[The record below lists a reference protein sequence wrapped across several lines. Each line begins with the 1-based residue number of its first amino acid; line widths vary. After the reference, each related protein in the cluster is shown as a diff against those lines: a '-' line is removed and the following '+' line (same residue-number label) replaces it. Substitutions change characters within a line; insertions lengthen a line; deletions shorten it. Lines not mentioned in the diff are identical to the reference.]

1 MELRHLRYFTAVV
14 DCKGYR
20 EASRRLHIAQPSI
33 SQAVS
38 DLEDD
43 LGLKLFTRTGRK
55 ASLRPEGEIFYADA
69 VRILQQAESAILTA
83 RRASQGKVGRLS
95 IGFIGSATLSFL
107 PDLIRRYKL
116 EHPNVKLTLH
126 DLYPVEMDQA
136 CDRGEIDIAI
146 TRPLSLERSRS
157 RQSKVLLRDPLIAVF
172 PRSRKLKRKRIPLAD
187 LANERFI
194 LFHRQGAPGVFDTI
208 VGACR
213 SQGFSP
219 RVENEPNSMQTIL
232 SLVEAEEGVAIVPAS
247 ISNLRSHGVQFVR
260 LVPDLYLDLIVA
272 WRAGED
278 SGVLHTFLYFLNANA
293 DAIRAKAELALSS
306 ITRTR
311 SPDRPGNIT
320 AQLKRR

>member
-14 DCKGYR
+14 ECKGYR

-33 SQAVS
+33 SEAVS
-38 DLEDD
+38 DLEDE
-43 LGLKLFTRTGRK
+43 LGLKLFSRTGRN
-55 ASLRPEGEIFYADA
+55 ASVTPEGEIFYADA
-69 VRILQQAESAILTA
+69 VRILQQAETAILTA
-83 RRASQGKVGRLS
+83 KRAAQGEVGRLS

-116 EHPNVKLTLH
+116 EHPNVKLALH
-126 DLYPVEMDQA
+126 DLYPVELDKA

-146 TRPLSLERSRS
+146 TRPLSLDRSKT
-157 RQSKVLLRDPLIAVF
+157 RQSRVLLHDPLIAVL
-172 PRSRKLKRKRIPLAD
+172 PRSRKLKNKKIRLAE

-194 LFHRQGAPGVFDTI
+194 LFHRAGAPVVFDTI

-232 SLVEAEEGVAIVPAS
+232 SLVEAEEGVAVVPAS
-247 ISNLRSHGVQFVR
+247 ISNLRSHGVRFVR

-272 WRAGED
+272 WQLGEP
-278 SGVLHTFLYFLNANA
+278 SAVVRTFLDFLNANA
-293 DAIRAKAELALSS
+293 EAIRAKAELALSS
-306 ITRTR
+306 IPRIK
-311 SPDRPGNIT
+311 S
-320 AQLKRR
+320 

>member
-14 DCKGYR
+14 EYTGYR

-33 SQAVS
+33 SEAVS
-38 DLEDD
+38 DLEDE
-43 LGLKLFTRTGRK
+43 LGLKLFSRTHRK
-55 ASLRPEGEIFYADA
+55 ARLTPEGEIFYADA
-69 VRILQQAESAILTA
+69 ARILQQAETAILTA
-83 RRASQGKVGRLS
+83 KRAAQGKVGRLS

-116 EHPNVKLTLH
+116 EYPNVKLALQ
-126 DLYPVEMDQA
+126 DLYPVELDKA

-146 TRPLSLERSRS
+146 TRTLSLERSKNHQS
-157 RQSKVLLRDPLIAVF
+157 RVLLRDPLVAVL
-172 PRSRKLKRKRIPLAD
+172 PRSRKLKSKKIRLAD

-219 RVENEPNSMQTIL
+219 RAENEPNSMQTIL

-247 ISNLRSHGVQFVR
+247 TSNLRSNGVQFVR
-260 LVPDLYLDLIVA
+260 LVPDSLYLDLIVA
-272 WRAGED
+272 WPLGEP
-278 SGVLHTFLYFLNANA
+278 SVVLRTFLDFLSANA
-293 DAIRAKAELALSS
+293 DAIRTKAELALSS
-306 ITRTR
+306 IARTK
-311 SPDRPGNIT
+311 S
-320 AQLKRR
+320 

>member
-14 DCKGYR
+14 ECKGYR
-20 EASRRLHIAQPSI
+20 EASRRLHVAQPSI

-38 DLEDD
+38 DLEDE
-43 LGLKLFTRTGRK
+43 LGLKLFSRTGRS
-55 ASLRPEGEIFYADA
+55 ARLRPEGEIFYADA
-69 VRILQQAESAILTA
+69 VRILQQAETAILTA
-83 RRASQGKVGRLS
+83 KRAAQGQVGRLS

-107 PDLIRRYKL
+107 PDLVRRYKL
-116 EHPNVKLTLH
+116 EYPDVKLALQ
-126 DLYPVEMDQA
+126 DLYPVELDKA

-146 TRPLSLERSRS
+146 TRTLSLERSKN
-157 RQSKVLLRDPLIAVF
+157 RQSRVLLRDPLVAAL
-172 PRSRKLKRKRIPLAD
+172 PRSRKLKSKTIRLAD
-187 LANERFI
+187 LANEPFI

-247 ISNLRSHGVQFVR
+247 TSNLRSNGVQFVR
-260 LVPDLYLDLIVA
+260 LAPDLYLDLIVA
-272 WRAGED
+272 WQLGEP
-278 SGVLHTFLYFLNANA
+278 SVVLRTFLDFLNANA

-306 ITRTR
+306 I
-311 SPDRPGNIT
+311 
-320 AQLKRR
+320 AHMKA

>member
-14 DCKGYR
+14 ECKGYR

-33 SQAVS
+33 SEAVS
-38 DLEDD
+38 GLEDE
-43 LGLKLFTRTGRK
+43 LGLKLFWRTHRNARLTR
-55 ASLRPEGEIFYADA
+55 EGEIFYADA
-69 VRILQQAESAILTA
+69 ARILQQAETAILTA
-83 RRASQGKVGRLS
+83 KRAAQGKVGRLS

-116 EHPNVKLTLH
+116 EYPNVKLALH
-126 DLYPVEMDQA
+126 DLYPVELDQA

-146 TRPLSLERSRS
+146 TRSLEHSKNLQSR
-157 RQSKVLLRDPLIAVF
+157 VLLRDPLVAVL
-172 PRSRKLKRKRIPLAD
+172 PRSRKLKSKKIRLAD

-194 LFHRQGAPGVFDTI
+194 LFHRKGAPGVFDTI

-213 SQGFSP
+213 AQGFSP

-247 ISNLRSHGVQFVR
+247 SSSLRSNGVLFVR
-260 LVPDLYLDLIVA
+260 LVPDTLYLDLVVA
-272 WRAGED
+272 WPQGEP
-278 SGVLHTFLYFLNANA
+278 SAVLRTFLDFLSANA

-306 ITRTR
+306 ITR
-311 SPDRPGNIT
+311 IK
-320 AQLKRR
+320 A

>member
-14 DCKGYR
+14 ECKGYR

-33 SQAVS
+33 SEAVS
-38 DLEDD
+38 DLEGE
-43 LGLKLFTRTGRK
+43 LGLKLFSRTHRNARLTR
-55 ASLRPEGEIFYADA
+55 EGEIFYADA
-69 VRILQQAESAILTA
+69 VRILGQAETAILTA
-83 RRASQGKVGRLS
+83 KRAAQGKVGRLS

-116 EHPNVKLTLH
+116 EYPNVKLALH
-126 DLYPVEMDQA
+126 DLYPVEMDKTW
-136 CDRGEIDIAI
+136 DRGEIDIAI
-146 TRPLSLERSRS
+146 TRMLSPERSKNLQS
-157 RQSKVLLRDPLIAVF
+157 RVLLRDPLVAVL
-172 PRSRKLKRKRIPLAD
+172 PRSRKFKTKKVRLAD

-272 WRAGED
+272 WPLGET
-278 SGVLHTFLYFLNANA
+278 SVVVRKFLDFLSANA

-306 ITRTR
+306 IARIK
-311 SPDRPGNIT
+311 S
-320 AQLKRR
+320 

>member
-14 DCKGYR
+14 ECKGYR
-20 EASRRLHIAQPSI
+20 EASRRLHVAQPSI

-38 DLEDD
+38 DLEDE
-43 LGLKLFTRTGRK
+43 LELKLFSRTSRN
-55 ASLRPEGEIFYADA
+55 ARVTPEGEIFYADA
-69 VRILQQAESAILTA
+69 VRILQQAETAILTA
-83 RRASQGKVGRLS
+83 KRAAQGKVGRLS

-107 PDLIRRYKL
+107 PDLVRRYKL
-116 EHPNVKLTLH
+116 EYPNVKLALH
-126 DLYPVEMDQA
+126 DLYPVELDNA

-146 TRPLSLERSRS
+146 TRTLSLERSKN
-157 RQSKVLLRDPLIAVF
+157 RQSRVLLRDPLVAVL
-172 PRSRKLKRKRIPLAD
+172 PRSQKLKSKKIRLAD

-247 ISNLRSHGVQFVR
+247 TSNLRSNGVQFVR
-260 LVPDLYLDLIVA
+260 LAPDLYLDLIVA
-272 WRAGED
+272 WQLGEP
-278 SGVLHTFLYFLNANA
+278 SVVLRTFLDFLSANA

-306 ITRTR
+306 IAR
-311 SPDRPGNIT
+311 
-320 AQLKRR
+320 LKA

>member
-38 DLEDD
+38 DLEDE
-43 LGLKLFTRTGRK
+43 LGLKLFSRIHRNARVT
-55 ASLRPEGEIFYADA
+55 PEGEIFYEDA
-69 VRILQQAESAILTA
+69 ARILQQVETAMLTA
-83 RRASQGKVGRLS
+83 KRAAQGKVGRLS

-116 EHPNVKLTLH
+116 EYPNVKLALH
-126 DLYPVEMDQA
+126 DLYPVELDKA
-136 CDRGEIDIAI
+136 CDRGDIDIAI
-146 TRPLSLERSRS
+146 TRTLSLERSKN
-157 RQSKVLLRDPLIAVF
+157 RQSKVLLRDPLVAVL
-172 PRSRKLKRKRIPLAD
+172 PRSRKLTLKTKEIRLAD

-232 SLVEAEEGVAIVPAS
+232 SLVEAEEGIAIVPAS
-247 ISNLRSHGVQFVR
+247 ASNLRSNGVQFVR

-272 WRAGED
+272 WRLGEP
-278 SGVLHTFLYFLNANA
+278 SVVLRTFLDFLSANA
-293 DAIRAKAELALSS
+293 EAIRTKAELALSS
-306 ITRTR
+306 IGRIK
-311 SPDRPGNIT
+311 S
-320 AQLKRR
+320 

>member
-14 DCKGYR
+14 ECKGYR

-38 DLEDD
+38 DLEEE
-43 LGLKLFTRTGRK
+43 LGLKLFSRNGRN
-55 ASLRPEGEIFYADA
+55 ARLRPEGEIFYADA
-69 VRILQQAESAILTA
+69 VRILQQAETAILTA
-83 RRASQGKVGRLS
+83 KRAAQGKVGRLS
-95 IGFIGSATLSFL
+95 IGFIGSATLAFL

-116 EHPNVKLTLH
+116 VYPNVKLALH
-126 DLYPVEMDQA
+126 DLYPVELDKA

-146 TRPLSLERSRS
+146 TRTLSLERSKN
-157 RQSKVLLRDPLIAVF
+157 RQSRVLLRDPLVAVL
-172 PRSRKLKRKRIPLAD
+172 PRSRKLKKKKIRLAD

-247 ISNLRSHGVQFVR
+247 TSNLRSNGVQFVR

-272 WRAGED
+272 WQLGEP
-278 SGVLHTFLYFLNANA
+278 SVVLRTFLDFLTANA
-293 DAIRAKAELALSS
+293 DAIREKAELALSS
-306 ITRTR
+306 ISRIK
-311 SPDRPGNIT
+311 S
-320 AQLKRR
+320 

>member
-14 DCKGYR
+14 ECKGYR

-33 SQAVS
+33 SQSVS
-38 DLEDD
+38 DLEDE
-43 LGLKLFTRTGRK
+43 LELKLFSRTHRN
-55 ASLRPEGEIFYADA
+55 ASLTPEGEIFYADA
-69 VRILQQAESAILTA
+69 VRILQQAETAVLTA
-83 RRASQGKVGRLS
+83 KRAAQGKVGRLS

-116 EHPNVKLTLH
+116 EYPNVKLALH

-146 TRPLSLERSRS
+146 TRPLSLERSKN
-157 RQSKVLLRDPLIAVF
+157 RQSRVLLRDPLVAVL
-172 PRSRKLKRKRIPLAD
+172 PRSRKLQLKNKKIRLAD

-194 LFHRQGAPGVFDTI
+194 LFHRQGAPVVFDTI

-260 LVPDLYLDLIVA
+260 LVPDNLYLDLIVA
-272 WRAGED
+272 WPQGEP
-278 SGVLHTFLYFLNANA
+278 SAVLKTFLDFLSANG
-293 DAIRAKAELALSS
+293 DAIRAKAE
-306 ITRTR
+306 R
-311 SPDRPGNIT
+311 S
-320 AQLKRR
+320 

>member
-14 DCKGYR
+14 ECKGYR

-38 DLEDD
+38 DLEDE
-43 LGLKLFTRTGRK
+43 LGLKLFSRTGRN
-55 ASLRPEGEIFYADA
+55 ARLRPEGEIFYADA
-69 VRILQQAESAILTA
+69 VRILQLAETAILTA
-83 RRASQGKVGRLS
+83 RRAAQGKVGSLS

-116 EHPNVKLTLH
+116 EYPNVKLALH
-126 DLYPVEMDQA
+126 DLYPVELDQA

-146 TRPLSLERSRS
+146 TRTLSLERSKN
-157 RQSKVLLRDPLIAVF
+157 RQSRVLLRDPLVAVL
-172 PRSRKLKRKRIPLAD
+172 PRSRKLQLKSKKIPLAD

-213 SQGFSP
+213 AQGFSP

-247 ISNLRSHGVQFVR
+247 TSNLRSNGVQFVR
-260 LVPDLYLDLIVA
+260 LVPELYLDLIVA
-272 WRAGED
+272 WRLGEA
-278 SGVLHTFLYFLNANA
+278 SAVLRTFLDFLTANA

-306 ITRTR
+306 IARIK
-311 SPDRPGNIT
+311 S
-320 AQLKRR
+320 

>member
-14 DCKGYR
+14 ECKGYR
-20 EASRRLHIAQPSI
+20 EASRRMHIAQPSI
-33 SQAVS
+33 SQAVA
-38 DLEDD
+38 DLEDE
-43 LGLKLFTRTGRK
+43 LGLKLFSRTHRN
-55 ASLRPEGEIFYADA
+55 ARLTPEGEIFYADA
-69 VRILQQAESAILTA
+69 VRILQLAETAILTA
-83 RRASQGKVGRLS
+83 KRAAQGKVGRLS

-116 EHPNVKLTLH
+116 EYPNVKLALH
-126 DLYPVEMDQA
+126 DLYPVEMDKA

-146 TRPLSLERSRS
+146 TRPLSLERSKN
-157 RQSKVLLRDPLIAVF
+157 RQSRVLLRDPLVAVL
-172 PRSRKLKRKRIPLAD
+172 PRSRKLKSKKIRLAD

-247 ISNLRSHGVQFVR
+247 TSNLRSNGVKFVR
-260 LVPDLYLDLIVA
+260 LVPDTLYLDLIVA
-272 WRAGED
+272 WPLGEP
-278 SGVLHTFLYFLNANA
+278 SVVLRTFLDFLSANA

-306 ITRTR
+306 IARIK
-311 SPDRPGNIT
+311 S
-320 AQLKRR
+320 

>member
-14 DCKGYR
+14 ECKGYR
-20 EASRRLHIAQPSI
+20 EASRRLHVAQPSI

-38 DLEDD
+38 DLEDE
-43 LGLKLFTRTGRK
+43 LGLKLFSRTGRS
-55 ASLRPEGEIFYADA
+55 ARLRPEGEIFYADA
-69 VRILQQAESAILTA
+69 VRILQQAETAILTA
-83 RRASQGKVGRLS
+83 KRAAQGQVGRLS

-107 PDLIRRYKL
+107 PDLVRRYKL
-116 EHPNVKLTLH
+116 EYPDVKLALH
-126 DLYPVEMDQA
+126 DLYPVELDKA

-146 TRPLSLERSRS
+146 TRTLSLERSKN
-157 RQSKVLLRDPLIAVF
+157 RQSRVLLRDPLVAAL
-172 PRSRKLKRKRIPLAD
+172 PRSRKLKSKTIRLAD
-187 LANERFI
+187 LANEPFI

-247 ISNLRSHGVQFVR
+247 TSNLRSNGVQFAR
-260 LVPDLYLDLIVA
+260 LAPDLYLDLIVA
-272 WRAGED
+272 WQLGEP
-278 SGVLHTFLYFLNANA
+278 SVVLRTFLDFLSANA

-306 ITRTR
+306 MAHMK
-311 SPDRPGNIT
+311 P
-320 AQLKRR
+320 

>member
-14 DCKGYR
+14 ECKGYR
-20 EASRRLHIAQPSI
+20 EASRRLHVAQPSI

-38 DLEDD
+38 DLEDE
-43 LGLKLFTRTGRK
+43 LGLKLFSRTGRS
-55 ASLRPEGEIFYADA
+55 ARLRPEGEIFYADA
-69 VRILQQAESAILTA
+69 VRILQQAETAILTA
-83 RRASQGKVGRLS
+83 KRAAQGQVGRLS

-107 PDLIRRYKL
+107 PDLVRRYKL
-116 EHPNVKLTLH
+116 EYPDVKLALH
-126 DLYPVEMDQA
+126 DLYPVELDQA

-146 TRPLSLERSRS
+146 TRTLSLERSKN
-157 RQSKVLLRDPLIAVF
+157 RQSRVLLRDPLVAAL
-172 PRSRKLKRKRIPLAD
+172 PRSRKLKSKTIRLAD
-187 LANERFI
+187 LANEPFI

-247 ISNLRSHGVQFVR
+247 TSNLRSNGVQFAR
-260 LVPDLYLDLIVA
+260 LAPDLYLDLIVA
-272 WRAGED
+272 WQLGEP
-278 SGVLHTFLYFLNANA
+278 SVVLRTFLDFLSANA

-306 ITRTR
+306 MAHMK
-311 SPDRPGNIT
+311 P
-320 AQLKRR
+320 

>member
-14 DCKGYR
+14 ECKGYR

-38 DLEDD
+38 DLEDE
-43 LGLKLFTRTGRK
+43 LGLKLFSRTGRS
-55 ASLRPEGEIFYADA
+55 ARLMPEGEIFYADA
-69 VRILQQAESAILTA
+69 VRILQQAETAILTA
-83 RRASQGKVGRLS
+83 KRAAQGQVGRLS

-107 PDLIRRYKL
+107 PDLVRRYKL
-116 EHPNVKLTLH
+116 EYPDVKLALQ
-126 DLYPVEMDQA
+126 DLYPVELDKA

-146 TRPLSLERSRS
+146 TRTLSLERSKN
-157 RQSKVLLRDPLIAVF
+157 RQSRVLLRDPLVAAL
-172 PRSRKLKRKRIPLAD
+172 PRSRKLKSKTIRLAD
-187 LANERFI
+187 LANEPFI

-247 ISNLRSHGVQFVR
+247 TSNLRSNGVQFVR
-260 LVPDLYLDLIVA
+260 LAPDLYLDLIVA
-272 WRAGED
+272 WQLGEP
-278 SGVLHTFLYFLNANA
+278 SVVLRTFLDFLNANA

-306 ITRTR
+306 MAHMK
-311 SPDRPGNIT
+311 P
-320 AQLKRR
+320 